1 MSDYLRVAGILL
13 EVLLL
18 FNLIIIAHE
27 LGHFLAARWRGLVV
41 EKFGIWFGKPIWKKT
56 IGGVEY
62 SLGSIPAGGFVALPQ
77 LAPMESVEGES
88 KHDRS
93 ALPPVSALDKVIV
106 AISGPVA
113 SMLLALFCAVIV
125 WFVGRPVSQTEST
138 TVIGYVVPDGPAA
151 KAGLLPGD
159 EILEVNRHPV
169 SKFAG
174 MGNMRQS
181 VTWNIVR
188 SEEPLIPIKFE
199 RDGVVQTV
207 EIEPTKPERQGW
219 GRRPHGQIG
228 ILPAATPVVAKVFK
242 DSPAAVAGI
251 QPRDLI
257 TAVDGQPLLSLATLS
272 EYLDKHQ
279 TGVPIDLTVLRG
291 GETLQLS
298 VSPMVPD
305 GGNKPRV
312 GILWDDQGVT
322 TLEHPNPIDLVV
334 GSVRTMYDTLS
345 AVLSPRSDI
354 KAEHLS
360 GPVGI
365 MWIYYLLFESPDGW
379 RLALWFSVVLNVNL
393 ALLNLLPIPVLDGGH
408 ITIALIEAIRRKPI
422 NVRLLEIIQ
431 SGFAF
436 LIIGYMLYITFFDVV
451 DLPPRGQLLLA
462 FLVLVGLLL
471 MLLSIVSLRP
481 FVYIALAVL
490 LLLAFWASSF
500 LKEKEPAAELKFS
513 SPLPS
518 KAVPSNQ

>member
-1 MSDYLRVAGILL
+1 MADYLRIAGILL

-88 KHDRS
+88 KHDR
-93 ALPPVSALDKVIV
+93 AQLPPVSAMDKIIV
-106 AISGPVA
+106 ALSGPVA
-113 SMLLALFCAVIV
+113 SMTLALVCAVIV
-125 WFVGRPVSQTEST
+125 WGVGRPVSQAETS
-138 TVIGYVVPDGPAA
+138 TVIGYVLPDGPAA
-151 KAGLLPGD
+151 KAGLRAGD
-159 EILEVNRHPV
+159 KILEVNRHPV

-181 VTWNIVR
+181 VTWNVVR

-199 RDGVVQTV
+199 RDGAVQTV
-207 EIEPTKPERQGW
+207 EVEPTVPERRGW
-219 GRRPHGQIG
+219 GRRPLRQIG
-228 ILPAATPVVAKVFK
+228 ILPATTPMVAKVFK
-242 DSPAAVAGI
+242 DSPAAAAGI

-257 TAVDGQPLLSLATLS
+257 TAVDGRPLLSLASLS
-272 EYLDKHQ
+272 EYLDTHQ
-279 TGVPIDLTVLRG
+279 AGVPVDLTVQRG
-291 GETLQLS
+291 DETLQLA
-298 VSPMVPD
+298 VTPLVPE
-305 GGNKPRV
+305 GEEKPRV
-312 GILWDDQGVT
+312 GILWDDRGPTV
-322 TLEHPNPIDLVV
+322 LEHPNPWQLVV
-334 GSVRTMYDTLS
+334 GSVRTMVDTLS
-345 AVLSPRSDI
+345 AVFSPRSDI

-365 MWIYYLLFESPDGW
+365 MRIYYLLFESPDGW

-408 ITIALIEAIRRKPI
+408 ITLAIIEAIRRKPI
-422 NVRLLEIIQ
+422 NVRVLEIVQ

-436 LIIGYMLYITFFDVV
+436 LIIGYMLYITFFDVQ
-451 DLPPRGQLLLA
+451 DLPWRG
-462 FLVLVGLLL
+462 
-471 MLLSIVSLRP
+471 
-481 FVYIALAVL
+481 
-490 LLLAFWASSF
+490 
-500 LKEKEPAAELKFS
+500 KTEEPPAELKFT
-513 SPLPS
+513 PAP
-518 KAVPSNQ
+518 ATDATPANP